1 MKKWSKIVLGVV
13 GAAAL
18 VSALSVTAL
27 AQGPMGGKGG
37 RGGIFGRIGGGVA
50 ELLGLEQDALHEQLK
65 DGATLEELAAD
76 QGLTLEEL
84 QAQSQAEK
92 IAAVEEKLAAGDI
105 TQEQADALLERIENA
120 PPGSPW
126 KSARRSGRRARPSM
140 WPIWPRRWA

>member
-37 RGGIFGRIGGGVA
+37 RGMFGRIGGGVA

-65 DGATLEELAAD
+65 DGVTLEELAAD

-105 TQEQADALLERIENA
+105 TQEQADAMLERIGMP
-120 PPGSPW
+120 PPGSP
-126 KSARRSGRRARPSM
+126 
-140 WPIWPRRWA
+140 